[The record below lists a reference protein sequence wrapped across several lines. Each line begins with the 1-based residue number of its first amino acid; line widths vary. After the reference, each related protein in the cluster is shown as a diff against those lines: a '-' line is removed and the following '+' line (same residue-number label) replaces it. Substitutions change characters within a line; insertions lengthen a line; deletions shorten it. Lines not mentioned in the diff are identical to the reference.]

1 MAFRSRLLRVRGF
14 EPMGRP
20 QTCDGNR
27 DVGVTGDDPK
37 LASVLQLRPS
47 ARYPA
52 PSALSSAPIAGS
64 APRPTAEQSDE
75 RGATRRN
82 DRLRLTFADYASPPR
97 PHIPAHRLLRVRK
110 PCDRAAWRRR
120 RHDWLLYDG
129 SANYNSLCSRS
140 EHHPVPRAAIGY
152 GSTHAAGP
160 TSCPSL
166 TILADAVRLFRRQHA
181 AQHGILRCGR
191 HR

>member
-27 DVGVTGDDPK
+27 DVGVTGDEPK
-37 LASVLQLRPS
+37 LASVLRLRPS

-166 TILADAVRLFRRQHA
+166 TILADAVRP